1 MVLNSLYLASKFCN
15 LAFLKHIIVKN
26 TFFIS
31 YKTLVI
37 SIVILSGLF
46 INSSVVNAQF
56 YTGSQ
61 MEFGKNRV
69 KYENFFWTY
78 YSYDRYDV
86 YFYEEGKEL
95 ANYVSKSAK
104 KQITAIEKLFDYSID
119 ERFQF
124 IIFNKQSDFKQSNI
138 GLSTDEQYNTG
149 GVTHIVGSKIIL
161 YYEGDH
167 AKLDAQI
174 REGVA
179 QVLIDQ
185 IMYGGNI
192 REMLKNNTLLNLPE
206 WYQKGLISYVAN
218 DWNSDIDNRV
228 KDGILSKKYKNI
240 NRLEGKDAVYAGHAL
255 WKHIAD
261 NYGEAVISNILY
273 MTKVNRN
280 IDNSALFVLGI
291 SIGNL
296 WAECFDSFTNKYTE
310 NDSTKTSPA
319 QSPILAKPKA
329 ARVYGQLKVSPDGR
343 KILYTTNEMGQNK
356 IWLYDVQENKV
367 ERIFKSGHKID
378 RINDYSYPLLA
389 WHPSGKLFSYIV
401 ERKGYLVMIT
411 YELETKEKSER
422 NITGFEK
429 ILDYSYNNDG
439 KKFVMSAV
447 QKGQTDIFVFTAAS
461 SAYDQITKDIYDD
474 LTPRFVH
481 NSKEIVFASNRPLD
495 TLFFDP
501 KRKYEEGQ
509 AHKDLFVFDN
519 VSKSRLLKR
528 VTNTPT
534 IDETYPTDYDS
545 THISYLS
552 DLNGVRNRYIARFD
566 SVIAYIDTAAHYR
579 TVVTSFPITN
589 YSRSIVEQDINVKS
603 SKFSEIIFEK
613 GKYKMYVAPIVS
625 TKDLKPV
632 DLKNTSYRD
641 YKNRLEKKEQLELD
655 AKNRVVNETPQVE
668 NVRVIKNTNESVK
681 KDSSEIDI
689 NNYTFENELKKTER
703 KPEKGNETLNGIDSS
718 AFKSK
723 NDSEFQIGKQKNYN
737 INYSVDYVV
746 SQLDNSFL
754 NGSYQKFS
762 GGGSPIYLNPG
773 LNAFF
778 KVGMSDLF
786 EDYRIS
792 GGMRLSFDLNN
803 NEYYLSYE
811 NRIKNLDKQIVV
823 HRQALLN
830 IADNSSLVKIFTHD
844 AKYILKY
851 PFNEVASV
859 RGTVSFRND
868 RTVYLGTNDNTLPKP
883 TTQENWGFVK
893 MEYVFDNSIKKGLN
907 LYNGMRAKVFGEYYR
922 QIDKVKTDFFVVGL
936 DARYYKKIHR
946 DIIWA
951 NRIAV
956 STSFGNQKLIYY
968 MGGVDNWFGPKFNN
982 TTNIATD
989 QNYAYQTL
997 ATNMRG
1003 FFQNIRNG
1011 NSFAVVN
1018 SEIRFPLFKYFSKR
1032 PIRSDFAQNFQIIT
1046 FGDVG
1051 TAWTGPSP
1059 YSDKNSLNTT
1069 VIGSAQT
1076 PLIITLNTQHNPI
1089 VGGYGWGV
1097 RSRIF
1102 GYFIRVDR
1110 AWGVQDGIV
1119 LKPITY
1125 LSLSLDF

>member
-1 MVLNSLYLASKFCN
+1 MYLVSIFSN
-15 LAFLKHIIVKN
+15 LALQIQIIVGT
-26 TFFIS
+26 TFFFS
-31 YKTLVI
+31 YKRLFI
-37 SIVILSGLF
+37 GFIILFSILS
-46 INSSVVNAQF
+46 NSPIANAQF

-61 MEFGKNRV
+61 MEFGKNRI
-69 KYENFFWTY
+69 KYEDFFWTY
-78 YSYDRYDV
+78 YKYDRYDV
-86 YFYEEGKEL
+86 YFYEEGKDL

-104 KQITAIEKLFDYSID
+104 IQIGFIEKLFDYSID
-119 ERFQF
+119 DRFQF
-124 IIFNKQSDFKQSNI
+124 IVYNKQSDFKQSNI

-149 GVTHIVGSKIIL
+149 GVTHIVGTKIIL

-174 REGVA
+174 REGIA

-185 IMYGGNI
+185 IMYGGNV

-206 WYQKGLISYVAN
+206 WYSKGLISYVAN

-228 KDGILSKKYKNI
+228 KDGVLNGKFKNI
-240 NRLEGKDAVYAGHAL
+240 NRLEGNDAVYAGHAL

-273 MTKVNRN
+273 MTKVSRN

-296 WAECFDSFTNKYTE
+296 WDECFESFANKYTE
-310 NDSTKTSPA
+310 KDSAQTVPA
-319 QSPILAKPKA
+319 QLPLLAKPKST
-329 ARVYGQLKVSPDGR
+329 RVYSQLKVSPDGNYV
-343 KILYTTNEMGQNK
+343 LYTTNELGQNK
-356 IWLYDVQENKV
+356 IWLYDVQKKKAK
-367 ERIFKSGHKID
+367 RIFKTGQKID
-378 RINDYSYPLLA
+378 RINDYSYPLVA
-389 WHPSGKLFSYIV
+389 WHPSGKIFSYII
-401 ERKGYLVMIT
+401 ERKGYLVMTT
-411 YELETKEKSER
+411 YELATKEKSER

-429 ILDYSYNNDG
+429 ILDYSYNDDG
-439 KKFVMSAV
+439 RKFVMSAV
-447 QKGQTDIFVFTAAS
+447 QKGQTDIYVFSAAS

-481 NSKEIVFASNRPLD
+481 GSKEIVFASNRPGD
-495 TLFFDP
+495 TLFYDP
-501 KRKYEEGQ
+501 KRKMGNAQ
-509 AHKDLFVFDN
+509 THKDLFVFNN
-519 VSKSRLLKR
+519 VTKSRILKR

-534 IDETYPTDYDS
+534 IDETYPADYDS
-545 THISYLS
+545 THITYLS

-566 SVIAYIDTAAHYR
+566 SVIAFIDTASHYR
-579 TVVTSFPITN
+579 TVVTSLPITN
-589 YSRSIVEQDINVKS
+589 YSRGIIEQDVNIKS
-603 SKFSEIIFEK
+603 NKFSEVIFEN
-613 GKYKMYVAPIVS
+613 GKYKMYVAPL
-625 TKDLKPV
+625 LKAESILPIE
-632 DLKNTSYRD
+632 LKNTSYRN
-641 YKNRLEKKEQLELD
+641 YKNRLEKKEQVETD
-655 AKNRVVNETPQVE
+655 TKNKLYYETPQVE
-668 NVRVIKNTNESVK
+668 NVREIKNIPEPLK

-689 NNYTFENELKKTER
+689 NNYTFENEQKKTE
-703 KPEKGNETLNGIDSS
+703 KKQEKTKASGNNDAAAVL
-718 AFKSK
+718 KVK
-723 NDSEFQIGKQKNYN
+723 NDSEFQIGQQRNYN

-754 NGSYQKFS
+754 NSSYQKFS

-786 EDYRIS
+786 EDYRIT

-803 NEYYLSYE
+803 NEYFLSYE
-811 NRIKNLDKQIVV
+811 NRIKNLDKQFVL
-823 HRQALLN
+823 HREGLMN
-830 IADNSSLVKIFTHD
+830 VADNSSMVKIFTHD

-859 RGTVSFRND
+859 RGTISYRND
-868 RTVYLGTNDNTLPKP
+868 RTVYLATNDNSLPKP
-883 TTQENWGFVK
+883 NTQENWAFLK
-893 MEYVFDNSIKKGLN
+893 AEYVYDNTLKRGLN
-907 LYNGMRAKVFGEYYR
+907 LYNGMRAKLFGEYYR
-922 QIDKVKTDFFVVGL
+922 QIDKSKTDFFVVGL

-946 DIIWA
+946 DFIWA
-951 NRIAV
+951 NRIAA
-956 STSFGNQKLIYY
+956 SSSFGNKKLIYY
-968 MGGVDNWFGPKFNN
+968 MGGVDNWFSPKFNN

-989 QNYAYQTL
+989 QNYTYQTL

-1003 FFQNIRNG
+1003 FYQNTRNG
-1011 NSFAVVN
+1011 NSFAVFN
-1018 SEIRFPLFKYFSKR
+1018 SELRFPVFKYFSKR
-1032 PIRSDFAQNFQIIT
+1032 PIRSDFAQNFQIIA
-1046 FGDVG
+1046 FGDIG

-1069 VIGSAQT
+1069 VIGSNQT

-1089 VGGYGWGV
+1089 VGGYGWGI

-1110 AWGVQDGIV
+1110 AWGVQDGII
-1119 LKPITY
+1119 LKPLYY

>member
-1 MVLNSLYLASKFCN
+1 
-15 LAFLKHIIVKN
+15 
-26 TFFIS
+26 
-31 YKTLVI
+31 
-37 SIVILSGLF
+37 
-46 INSSVVNAQF
+46 
-56 YTGSQ
+56 

-69 KYENFFWTY
+69 KYEDFFWTY

-86 YFYEEGKEL
+86 YFYEEGKDL

-119 ERFQF
+119 ERYQF
-124 IIFNKQSDFKQSNI
+124 IVYNKQSDFKQSNI
-138 GLSTDEQYNTG
+138 GLSTEEQYNTG
-149 GVTHIVGSKIIL
+149 GITHIVGTKIIL

-174 REGVA
+174 REGIA

-185 IMYGGNI
+185 IMYGGNV

-206 WYQKGLISYVAN
+206 WYQKGLVSYVAN
-218 DWNSDIDNRV
+218 DWNSDIDSRV
-228 KDGILSKKYKNI
+228 KDGILSGKYKNI
-240 NRLEGKDAVYAGHAL
+240 NRLEGNDAVFAGHAL

-261 NYGEAVISNILY
+261 NYGESVISNILY
-273 MTKVNRN
+273 MTKVSRN

-296 WAECFDSFTNKYTE
+296 WEECFDSFTTKYTE
-310 NDSTKTSPA
+310 KDTTKTSPA
-319 QSPILAKPKA
+319 ESSILPKPKA
-329 ARVYGQLKVSPDGR
+329 ARVYSQLKVSPDGNYV
-343 KILYTTNEMGQNK
+343 IYTTNEMGQYK
-356 IWLYDVQENKV
+356 IWLYDVRKKKTK
-367 ERIFKSGHKID
+367 RILKSGQKID
-378 RINDYSYPLLA
+378 RINDYSYPLVA
-389 WHPSGKLFSYIV
+389 WHPSGKIFSYII
-401 ERKGYLVMIT
+401 ERKGYLVMTT
-411 YELETKEKSER
+411 YELATKEKTER

-429 ILDYSYNNDG
+429 ILDYSYNTDG
-439 KKFVMSAV
+439 NKFVMSAV
-447 QKGQTDIFVFTAAS
+447 QKGQTDIFLFTAAS

-481 NSKEIVFASNRPLD
+481 GSKEIVFASNRPVD

-501 KRKYEEGQ
+501 KRKYENAQ
-509 AHKDLFVFDN
+509 PHKDLFIFNN
-519 VSKSRLLKR
+519 VTKSRLLKR

-545 THISYLS
+545 IHISYLS
-552 DLNGVRNRYIARFD
+552 DLNGIRNRYVARFD
-566 SVIAYIDTAAHYR
+566 SVIAFIDTAAHYR

-589 YSRSIVEQDINVKS
+589 YSRSIIEQDINVKS
-603 SKFSEIIFEK
+603 HKFSEIIFEK
-613 GKYKMYVAPIVS
+613 GKYKMYVTPLINAS
-625 TKDLKPV
+625 SLLPV
-632 DLKNTSYRD
+632 ELTNTSFRD
-641 YKNRLEKKEQLELD
+641 YKNRVEKKEQVEMN
-655 AKNRVVNETPQVE
+655 AKNKIYNETPQVE
-668 NVRVIKNTNESVK
+668 NVRTIKNTVPFLK
-681 KDSSEIDI
+681 KDSTEIDI
-689 NNYTFENELKKTER
+689 NNYTFENEQKKSDK
-703 KPEKGNETLNGIDSS
+703 KPDKAKESQS
-718 AFKSK
+718 R
-723 NDSEFQIGKQKNYN
+723 NDSVKTIATRGDAEFQLGKQKNYN
-737 INYSVDYVV
+737 TNYAVDYVV

-754 NGSYQKFS
+754 NNSYQKFS

-786 EDYRIS
+786 EDYCIT

-803 NEYYLSYE
+803 NEYFLSYE
-811 NRIKNLDKQIVV
+811 NRMKNIDKQIVL
-823 HRQALLN
+823 HRQGLLN
-830 IADNSSLVKIFTHD
+830 VADNNSIVKIFTHD
-844 AKYILKY
+844 VKYVLRY
-851 PFNEVASV
+851 PFNEVASL
-859 RGTVSFRND
+859 RGTASFRND
-868 RTVYLGTNDNTLPKP
+868 RTVYLATNDNTLPKP
-883 TTQENWGFVK
+883 NTQENWVFVK
-893 MEYVFDNSIKKGLN
+893 GEYVYDNTIKKGLN

-922 QIDKVKTDFFVVGL
+922 QIDKVKTDFFVVGF
-936 DARYYKKIHR
+936 DARYYQKIHR
-946 DIIWA
+946 DLIWA
-951 NRIAV
+951 NRIAA
-956 STSFGNQKLIYY
+956 STSFGNKKLIYY

-1011 NSFAVVN
+1011 NSFAVMN
-1018 SEIRFPLFKYFSKR
+1018 SELRFPIFKYLSKR

-1046 FGDVG
+1046 FGDLG
-1051 TAWTGPSP
+1051 TAWTGNSP
-1059 YSDKNSLNTT
+1059 YSEKNSLNTT
-1069 VIGSAQT
+1069 VIGNALT

-1110 AWGVQDGIV
+1110 AWGVQDGII
-1119 LKPITY
+1119 LKPLTY

>member
-1 MVLNSLYLASKFCN
+1 MITVFSFRYKKLAIC
-15 LAFLKHIIVKN
+15 
-26 TFFIS
+26 FFI
-31 YKTLVI
+31 L
-37 SIVILSGLF
+37 LSFF
-46 INSSVVNAQF
+46 INNPIAKAQF

-69 KYENFFWTY
+69 KYEDFFWTY

-104 KQITAIEKLFDYSID
+104 KQIASIEKLFDYSID
-119 ERFQF
+119 DRFQF
-124 IIFNKQSDFKQSNI
+124 IVFNKQSDFKQSNI

-149 GVTHIVGSKIIL
+149 GVTHIVGTKIIL

-179 QVLIDQ
+179 QVLINQ
-185 IMYGGNI
+185 IMYGGNV

-218 DWNSDIDNRV
+218 DWNSDIDNHV
-228 KDGILSKKYKNI
+228 KDGILSGKYKNI

-273 MTKVNRN
+273 MTKVSRN

-296 WAECFDSFTNKYTE
+296 WEECFDSFKSKYSE

-319 QSPILAKPKA
+319 PSPILAKPKSSG
-329 ARVYGQLKVSPDGR
+329 VYSQLKVSPDGNYV
-343 KILYTTNEMGQNK
+343 LYTTNELGQYK
-356 IWLYDVQENKV
+356 IWLYDVQKKKV
-367 ERIFKSGHKID
+367 KRILKSGQKID
-378 RINDYSYPLLA
+378 RINDYSYPLVA
-389 WHPSGKLFSYIV
+389 WHPSGKLFSYII
-401 ERKGYLVMIT
+401 ERKGYLVMTT
-411 YELETKEKSER
+411 YELATKEKRER

-439 KKFVMSAV
+439 SKFVMSAI
-447 QKGQTDIFVFTAAS
+447 QKGQTDIFIFTAAS
-461 SAYDQITKDIYDD
+461 SAYEQITKDIYDD

-481 NSKEIVFASNRPLD
+481 GSKEIVFASNRPVD

-501 KRKYEEGQ
+501 KRKYEEAQ
-509 AHKDLFVFDN
+509 PHKDLFLFNN
-519 VSKSRLLKR
+519 VTKSRVLKR
-528 VTNTPT
+528 VTNTPG

-545 THISYLS
+545 IHISYLS

-566 SVIAYIDTAAHYR
+566 SVIAFIDTAAHYR
-579 TVVTSFPITN
+579 TVVTTFPITN
-589 YSRSIVEQDINVKS
+589 YSRGILEQDINTKS
-603 SKFSEIIFEK
+603 NKLSEIIYEN
-613 GKYKMYVAPIVS
+613 GKYKMYVAPLTK
-625 TKDLKPV
+625 TKDLLPV
-632 DLKNTSYRD
+632 VLKNTSYRD
-641 YKNRLEKKEQLELD
+641 YKNRLDKKEQNEAD
-655 AKNRVVNETPQVE
+655 EKNKIFNETPQVE
-668 NVRVIKNTNESVK
+668 NVKEIKNIPEPVK

-689 NNYTFENELKKTER
+689 NNYTFENELKK
-703 KPEKGNETLNGIDSS
+703 PEKKQEKAKEPLNSVDST
-718 AFKSK
+718 ALKAKS
-723 NDSEFQIGKQKNYN
+723 SPEFQLGKQRNYN
-737 INYSVDYVV
+737 TNYSVDYIV

-754 NGSYQKFS
+754 NASYQKFS

-778 KVGMSDLF
+778 KVSMSDLF
-786 EDYRIS
+786 EDYCIT

-803 NEYYLSYE
+803 NEYFISYE
-811 NRIKNLDKQIVV
+811 DRMKNLDKQIVL
-823 HRQALLN
+823 HRQGLLSVGSN
-830 IADNSSLVKIFTHD
+830 NSLVKIYTHD
-844 AKYILKY
+844 AKYVLKY
-851 PFNEVASV
+851 PFNEVASL
-859 RGTVSFRND
+859 RGTIGYRND
-868 RTVYLGTNDNTLPKP
+868 RSVYLATNDNSLVKP
-883 TTQENWGFVK
+883 NTQENWGNLKV
-893 MEYVFDNSIKKGLN
+893 EYVFDNSIKKGLN
-907 LYNGMRAKVFGEYYR
+907 LYNGARAKIFGEYYR
-922 QIDKVKTDFFVVGL
+922 QIDKPKTDFFVVGF
-936 DARYYKKIHR
+936 DARYYLKIHR
-946 DIIWA
+946 DFIFA
-951 NRIAV
+951 NRIAA

-968 MGGVDNWFGPKFNN
+968 MGGVDNWFGPKFDN

-1011 NSFAVVN
+1011 NSFVVIN
-1018 SEIRFPLFKYFSKR
+1018 SELRFPLFKYFSKR
-1032 PIRSDFAQNFQIIT
+1032 PIRSDFAQNFQIIG
-1046 FGDVG
+1046 FNDLG
-1051 TAWTGPSP
+1051 TAWTGYSP

-1069 VIGSAQT
+1069 TIGTPQT
-1076 PLIITLNTQHNPI
+1076 PLIITLKTQHNPI
-1089 VGGYGWGV
+1089 VDGYGWGV

-1102 GYFIRVDR
+1102 GYFIRIDR
-1110 AWGVQDGIV
+1110 AWGVQDGII

>member
-1 MVLNSLYLASKFCN
+1 MVAKFRN
-15 LAFLKHIIVKN
+15 LAFQKLIIVRT
-26 TFFIS
+26 TFFFSFNKLLIS
-31 YKTLVI
+31 FL
-37 SIVILSGLF
+37 ILL
-46 INSSVVNAQF
+46 SVFCYRTTVKAQF

-86 YFYEEGKEL
+86 YFYEEGKDL

-104 KQITAIEKLFDYSID
+104 KQIASIEKLFDYSID

-124 IIFNKQSDFKQSNI
+124 IVFNKHSDFKQSNI

-179 QVLIDQ
+179 QVLINQ

-228 KDGILSKKYKNI
+228 KDGILSGKYKNI
-240 NRLEGKDAVYAGHAL
+240 NRLEGKDAIYAGHAL

-273 MTKVNRN
+273 MTKVSRN

-296 WAECFDSFTNKYTE
+296 WEECFESFTNKYKE
-310 NDSTKTSPA
+310 NEVPVSPA
-319 QSPILAKPKA
+319 LGKTAPVKLPLLKKPKLT
-329 ARVYGQLKVSPDGR
+329 RVYSQLKVSPDGNYV
-343 KILYTTNEMGQNK
+343 LYTTNEMGQNK
-356 IWLYDVQENKV
+356 IWLYDVQKNKV
-367 ERIFKSGHKID
+367 KRISKSGQKID
-378 RINDYSYPLLA
+378 RINDYSYPLVA

-401 ERKGYLVMIT
+401 ERKGYLVMTT
-411 YELETKEKSER
+411 YELETQEKTER

-439 KKFVMSAV
+439 KRFVMSAV
-447 QKGQTDIFVFTAAS
+447 QKGQTDIYVFTAAS

-481 NSKEIVFASNRPLD
+481 NSKEIVFASNRPGD
-495 TLFFDP
+495 TLYYDP
-501 KRKYEEGQ
+501 KHKYEEGQ
-509 AHKDLFVFDN
+509 AHKDLFVFN
-519 VSKSRLLKR
+519 NSTKSRILNR

-545 THISYLS
+545 IHISYLS
-552 DLNGVRNRYIARFD
+552 DLNGVRNRYVARFD
-566 SVIAYIDTAAHYR
+566 SVIAFIDTAAHYR

-589 YSRSIVEQDINVKS
+589 YSRSIVEQDANIKNS
-603 SKFSEIIFEK
+603 ELSEIIFEN
-613 GKYKMYVAPIVS
+613 GKYKMYVSPLIKA
-625 TKDLKPV
+625 KDLVSV
-632 DLKNTSYRD
+632 DLKNTSYRE
-641 YKNRLEKKEQLELD
+641 YKNRLEKKEQVETD
-655 AKNRVVNETPQVE
+655 TKNRIFNETPQVE
-668 NVRVIKNTNESVK
+668 NVRVIKNTIEPAK
-681 KDSSEIDI
+681 RDSMEIDI
-689 NNYTFENELKKTER
+689 NNYTFENEQKIAEKKSE
-703 KPEKGNETLNGIDSS
+703 
-718 AFKSK
+718 KSK
-723 NDSEFQIGKQKNYN
+723 VQSNMVDTAALKGISDTEFQLGKQKNYN
-737 INYSVDYVV
+737 TNYSVDYVV

-803 NEYYLSYE
+803 NEYFLSYE
-811 NRIKNLDKQIVV
+811 NRMKNLDKQIIV
-823 HRQALLN
+823 HRQGLLN

-851 PFNEVASV
+851 PFNEVASL
-859 RGTVSFRND
+859 RGTLSFRND
-868 RTVYLGTNDNTLPKP
+868 RTVFLATNDNSLPQPNK
-883 TTQENWGFVK
+883 QENWGFVK
-893 MEYVFDNSIKKGLN
+893 MEYIYDNSVKKGLN
-907 LYNGMRAKVFGEYYR
+907 LYNGMRAKLFGEYYR
-922 QIDKVKTDFFVVGL
+922 QIDKAETDFFVVGF
-936 DARYYKKIHR
+936 DARHYKKIHR
-946 DIIWA
+946 DLIWA
-951 NRIAV
+951 NRIAA
-956 STSFGNQKLIYY
+956 SSSFGNKKLIYY

-1011 NSFAVVN
+1011 NSFAVFN
-1018 SEIRFPLFKYFSKR
+1018 SELRFPLFKYLSKR
-1032 PIRSDFAQNFQIIT
+1032 PIRSDFAQNFQIIG

-1102 GYFIRVDR
+1102 GYFIRIDR